1 MEKKDGHTTPACSPE
16 SGRAAGRWAALK
28 EELKA
33 YAKTIGIDKIGFAS
47 AEPFTEL
54 KERLVRHRELG
65 YESGFE
71 EPDLERRTNPQ
82 LLMPGARSII
92 AIALAYPTRMD
103 HPPASRKGAYRGFF
117 ARAAW
122 GEDYHRVLRR
132 KLEELAAY
140 LRHRVEGV
148 QTEIMVD
155 TGALSD
161 RAVAERAGIGWSGKN
176 TAIIT
181 PEFGSWVYLGEMLTN
196 LPFPPDIPITQSCGE
211 CTRCIDACHTGALVA
226 PGQLDAKRCVSYLTQ
241 TKDFLAEEYRE
252 IIGNRLYGCD
262 TCQLVCPYNKG
273 LNFTH
278 QEAFAP
284 DPEVVKPLLQPILKM
299 SNRMFRERFGMS
311 AASWRGKKPLE
322 RNAILALAHYRDA
335 SAIPLLL
342 EKLEDPRPVI
352 RGTAAWAVGKIAAGQ
367 EEAVRRRVQQA
378 LEQAYRQ
385 ETVPEVSQ
393 EIEKG
398 LRFLKEKDPASMADA
413 GTGSEKPD
421 GAIGQC
427 DGVAGETGVGQ
438 DPAALSANLPL

>member
-1 MEKKDGHTTPACSPE
+1 
-16 SGRAAGRWAALK
+16 
-28 EELKA
+28 
-33 YAKTIGIDKIGFAS
+33 
-47 AEPFTEL
+47 
-54 KERLVRHRELG
+54 
-65 YESGFE
+65 
-71 EPDLERRTNPQ
+71 
-82 LLMPGARSII
+82 
-92 AIALAYPTRMD
+92 
-103 HPPASRKGAYRGFF
+103 
-117 ARAAW
+117 
-122 GEDYHRVLRR
+122 
-132 KLEELAAY
+132 
-140 LRHRVEGV
+140 
-148 QTEIMVD
+148 
-155 TGALSD
+155 
-161 RAVAERAGIGWSGKN
+161 
-176 TAIIT
+176 
-181 PEFGSWVYLGEMLTN
+181 
-196 LPFPPDIPITQSCGE
+196 
-211 CTRCIDACHTGALVA
+211 VA

>member
-1 MEKKDGHTTPACSPE
+1 MRLPWRPFRNEGWEGGKGMAGNQGLKTIEH
-16 SGRAAGRWAALK
+16 GRENHGTSVDARWEHRGVGDEQWKRLK
-28 EELKA
+28 EDLKV
-33 YAKTIGIDKIGFAS
+33 YAQTIGIDKIGFAS

-71 EPDLERRTNPQ
+71 EPDLEKRTHPQ
-82 LLMPGARSII
+82 LLMPEARSII
-92 AIALAYPTRMD
+92 AIALAYPTRMEQA
-103 HPPASRKGAYRGFF
+103 PRSRKGAYRGFL

-122 GEDYHRVLRR
+122 GEDYHHVLRR
-132 KLEELAAY
+132 KLAKLAAY
-140 LRHRVEGV
+140 LRQRVEGV
-148 QTEIMVD
+148 QVEIMVD

-196 LPFPPDIPITQSCGE
+196 LPFPPDIPLTQSCGE
-211 CTRCIDACHTGALVA
+211 CTRCIDACHTGALVG
-226 PGQLDAKRCVSYLTQ
+226 PGQLDAQRCVSYLTQ
-241 TKDFLAEEYRE
+241 TKDFLADEYRE

-273 LNFTH
+273 INFTH
-278 QEAFAP
+278 QDAFTP
-284 DPEVVKPLLQPILKM
+284 DPEVAKPLLQPILKM
-299 SNRMFRERFGMS
+299 SNRQFRERFGVS

-342 EKLEDPRPVI
+342 EKLDDPRPVI
-352 RGTAAWAVGKIAAGQ
+352 RGTAAWALGKIAAGQ
-367 EEAVRRRVQQA
+367 PEEVRQQA
-378 LEQAYRQ
+378 QEALAQAYHQ
-385 ETVPEVSQ
+385 ETESEVRQ

-398 LRFLKEKDPASMADA
+398 LRFLKD
-413 GTGSEKPD
+413 
-421 GAIGQC
+421 
-427 DGVAGETGVGQ
+427 
-438 DPAALSANLPL
+438 